1 MNWEAIGAIG
11 EIIGAAAVVAT
22 LVYLARQIRAQS
34 KANEIENF
42 NGLMDGYNQ
51 FNSLLA
57 TDKGLYR
64 LFMTGLNHPEELD
77 ADQAGQFTALY
88 RMFINGT
95 HKILRAYQ
103 LGAFDERIWRDLA
116 AQAAEMWHS
125 PGGQV
130 FAKGHPVHADY
141 HEAMRTNLREGTTID
156 FSVGREPIR
165 RSTSL
170 DD

>member
-34 KANEIENF
+34 KAYEIENF

-116 AQAAEMWHS
+116 AQAAEIWHS

>member
-11 EIIGAAAVVAT
+11 EIMGAAAVVAT
-22 LVYLARQIRAQS
+22 LVYLAKQIRAQS
-34 KANEIENF
+34 KANESENF
-42 NGLMDGYNQ
+42 NGLMDGFNQ

-64 LFMTGLNHPEELD
+64 LFITGLNHPEELD
-77 ADQAGQFTALY
+77 ADQAGQFAALY
-88 RMFINGT
+88 RMFINST
-95 HKILRAYQ
+95 HKILLAYQ
-103 LGAFDERIWRDLA
+103 HGAFDERIWRDLA

-141 HEAMRTNLREGTTID
+141 HEAMRTNLREGTNID
-156 FSVGREPIR
+156 LSLGREPIR
-165 RSTSL
+165 RSASFG
-170 DD
+170 D